1 MNKTLEDMK
10 PLIIKNTIQTISKKL
25 SFFCISMM
33 ITALISCSNENE
45 EPDLA
50 LEEKA
55 SANDESLEEY
65 YFNDA
70 GDIAMEAFASE
81 DESLAGGKLSTDSRL
96 SGALVLRT
104 GPFISGNLRIDFGNG
119 STHIHG
125 NLRKGLIII
134 DHVGR
139 WNVEGSQWTITFSG
153 YTINGI
159 KIEGIKQ
166 VTVTSVTDNVITH
179 DVKLLNGKIT
189 WPDGSV
195 ATRECHHIRERER
208 HENHLLDR
216 LIVYGNGQGM
226 LRNGRGFSIEILER
240 LIYYRACAA
249 EGVLIP
255 LQGKKLIKH
264 GERELTVDYG
274 DGACDNIVSLTN
286 NAGVSIRYEVSK

>member
-1 MNKTLEDMK
+1 MKTLIM
-10 PLIIKNTIQTISKKL
+10 KNTIQTISKKL
-25 SFFCISMM
+25 FFFCISMM

-45 EPDLA
+45 EPDLDFD
-50 LEEKA
+50 EKA

-65 YFNDA
+65 YFSDA
-70 GDIAMEAFASE
+70 GDIAMEAFVNE
-81 DESLAGGKLSTDSRL
+81 DESQAGGKLSTDSRL
-96 SGALVLRT
+96 SGAIILRT

-119 STHIHG
+119 CVDIHG

-139 WNVEGSQWTITFSG
+139 WNVEGSQWIITFSG

-159 KIEGIKQ
+159 KIEGTKQ
-166 VTVTSVTDNVITH
+166 VTVMSVTAELITR
-179 DVKLLNGKIT
+179 DVKLLNGRIT

-195 ATRECHHIRERER
+195 ATRECHYIRERER

-216 LIVYGNGQGM
+216 LIVYGNAQGTF
-226 LRNGRGFSIEILER
+226 RTGRGFSIEILER
-240 LIYYRACAA
+240 LIYDRTCV
-249 EGVLIP
+249 EDGVFIP
-255 LQGKKLIKH
+255 VQGKKLIKH

-286 NAGVSIRYEVSK
+286 KAGVSIRYEFSK